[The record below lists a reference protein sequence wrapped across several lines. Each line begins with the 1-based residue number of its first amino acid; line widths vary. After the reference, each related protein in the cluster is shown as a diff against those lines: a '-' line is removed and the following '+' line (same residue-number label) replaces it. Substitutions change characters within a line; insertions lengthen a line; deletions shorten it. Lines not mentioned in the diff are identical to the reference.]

1 MCGYARRD
9 FMVPYYAQ
17 IAMLH
22 YWAAKEDYL
31 SLEKKQHE
39 DETSLILRGSIQKN
53 VMVTIMFSAIALEAF
68 FNDFAAAKLG
78 DNFFHENFELL
89 RPIGKLQLIS
99 KFILHQDI
107 DKGARLYELVNSL
120 FKHRNQLVHSKSK
133 DAHGM
138 GMTESE
144 LEEWDKF
151 LKTEAGQEF
160 LKEERKIDVSE
171 EREWAKDAYE
181 ALLALKEVGQFFDE
195 YGEDKFALGVL
206 LLSNAMISETE
217 ENINHIQTVQSE
229 LGVPL
234 LVYPKD
240 NT

>member
-1 MCGYARRD
+1 
-9 FMVPYYAQ
+9 
-17 IAMLH
+17 
-22 YWAAKEDYL
+22 
-31 SLEKKQHE
+31 
-39 DETSLILRGSIQKN
+39 
-53 VMVTIMFSAIALEAF
+53 
-68 FNDFAAAKLG
+68 
-78 DNFFHENFELL
+78 
-89 RPIGKLQLIS
+89 
-99 KFILHQDI
+99 
-107 DKGARLYELVNSL
+107 
-120 FKHRNQLVHSKSK
+120 
-133 DAHGM
+133 
-138 GMTESE
+138 MTESE